1 MRENLNFHLTL
12 TLFNQTVPNQCVVL
26 HKIVSIVL
34 GCEQEGANDSC
45 TATMGGMGTEIID
58 VNPRR
63 ACFLIMALFV
73 QGKLKKVKP
82 SAKNVVEKYKEV
94 LDQTLR
100 ECRQPAEL
108 RAGLE
113 AFLTAGKCVG
123 KSEIV
128 EWGSGISNPPHSTI
142 TKLC

>member
-1 MRENLNFHLTL
+1 
-12 TLFNQTVPNQCVVL
+12 
-26 HKIVSIVL
+26 
-34 GCEQEGANDSC
+34 
-45 TATMGGMGTEIID
+45 MGGMGTEIID
-58 VNPRR
+58 MNPRR

-100 ECRQPAEL
+100 ECRQPEEL

-113 AFLTAGKCVG
+113 AFLTAGKYVG

-128 EWGSGISNPPHSTI
+128 E
-142 TKLC
+142 

>member
-1 MRENLNFHLTL
+1 MRIRTRGDSAQPH
-12 TLFNQTVPNQCVVL
+12 
-26 HKIVSIVL
+26 SL
-34 GCEQEGANDSC
+34 GPL

-58 VNPRR
+58 MNPRR

-113 AFLTAGKCVG
+113 AFLAAGKCVG

-128 EWGSGISNPPHSTI
+128 EWGPGVSNPPHSATVRSYI
-142 TKLC
+142 VE

>member
-1 MRENLNFHLTL
+1 
-12 TLFNQTVPNQCVVL
+12 
-26 HKIVSIVL
+26 
-34 GCEQEGANDSC
+34 
-45 TATMGGMGTEIID
+45 
-58 VNPRR
+58 
-63 ACFLIMALFV
+63 MALFV

-100 ECRQPAEL
+100 ECRQPEEL

-113 AFLTAGKCVG
+113 AFLTAGKYVG

-128 EWGSGISNPPHSTI
+128 EWDNPSHSTMMKHCCVFNSTVI
-142 TKLC
+142 DSGVVGQC

>member
-1 MRENLNFHLTL
+1 
-12 TLFNQTVPNQCVVL
+12 
-26 HKIVSIVL
+26 
-34 GCEQEGANDSC
+34 
-45 TATMGGMGTEIID
+45 
-58 VNPRR
+58 
-63 ACFLIMALFV
+63 MALFV

-113 AFLTAGKCVG
+113 AFLAAGKCVG
-123 KSEIV
+123 IV
-128 EWGSGISNPPHSTI
+128 EWGPGVSNPPHSTMPDYDKTLLTVRSYI
-142 TKLC
+142 VEW